1 MFSPK
6 HLSGTIDQS
15 RNISEY
21 PTLANSIE
29 GSVEKIGESGNLITN
44 IAIDQVA
51 DLPPDDSV
59 TVTFGGHET
68 HGVHPTEHEQPMGT
82 LVASR
87 GESGFLEIEIVG
99 ISIAEMLGIKV
110 GEAVIVQT

>member
-1 MFSPK
+1 M
-6 HLSGTIDQS
+6 
-15 RNISEY
+15 
-21 PTLANSIE
+21 ANSIE
-29 GSVEKIGESGNLITN
+29 GSVERIGESGNLITD

-51 DLPPDDSV
+51 DLPADDSV
-59 TVTFGGHET
+59 SVTFGGHET
-68 HGVHPTEHEQPMGT
+68 HGVHPADHEQPMGT

-110 GEAVIVQT
+110 GEAVVVKT